1 MSLAQ
6 GGTWTPARPWR
17 AALLGQPNAGK
28 TTLFNRL
35 CGARAR
41 TSNLPGTTVESR
53 VGLARA
59 RDGELE
65 VMDLPGTYGLN
76 LELPESRLCRAC
88 IEGQLGDAAP
98 DVVVVVA
105 DATNLTK
112 SLRFVVQV
120 LRRRLPCVVAV
131 TLADE
136 ARRKGLSVDAGRL
149 AERLG
154 CPVCVTSGRTGEGVE
169 SLGAAA
175 LTVARSGSLGRDH
188 AHRLTLLPPETPEST
203 VGAWCS
209 ECVAA
214 CVGGRE
220 AVRADRLT
228 DRVDAALTHPVSGG
242 AVFLLVMGLL
252 FTSIFWL
259 AKFPMEGIDWIFT
272 NLGGVLGQAMPEGL
286 LRSLVVD
293 GVVGGVA
300 GTVVFLPQIALLFLL
315 LSLLEDSGYLA
326 RAAFAADRF
335 MRRFGLPGQAFVPL
349 LSSHACALP
358 GILSTRLI
366 PDPRDRIATILVA
379 PFMSCTARL
388 PVYVLLISVLFT
400 DRPWHAAMAF
410 LGCYATGAAA
420 GLLTAMLARRTV
432 LRGPARPMVL
442 ELPPYRRPSLR
453 TALWMTVD
461 RAGLFLRN
469 AGTMIL
475 AICVVMWWLS
485 AFPRVAPDAAMLA
498 DRARAAA
505 LRETGSLDG
514 ITQAAVIEAHAD
526 AELARRQQLG
536 SFAGRLGEAVQPVFS
551 PLGFD
556 RQLTVATLTSFLA
569 REVFVSTLAVLQGA
583 NDEPESQV
591 VDRIAQARRS
601 DGSPLLDT
609 PTAASLLVFFTLAMQ
624 CLPTLAL
631 VRRETGGWRWPLLQL
646 AWMSGLAWTMALLT
660 RTLLLQ
666 MGVS

>member
-1 MSLAQ
+1 VSTIE
-6 GGTWTPARPWR
+6 GGTWAPSRPWR

-35 CGARAR
+35 CGTRAR

-53 VGLARA
+53 VGLART
-59 RDGELE
+59 REGELE

-88 IEGQLGDAAP
+88 IEGQLGDTAP

-169 SLGAAA
+169 TLATSA
-175 LTVARSGSLGRDH
+175 LAVARSGSLGRDH
-188 AHRLTLLPPETPEST
+188 ANRLALLPPATPEST
-203 VGAWCS
+203 VAGWCS

-259 AKFPMEGIDWIFT
+259 AKFPMDGIDWIFT
-272 NLGGVLGQAMPEGL
+272 NLGGMLGGVLPEGL
-286 LRSLVVD
+286 LRSLMVD

-388 PVYVLLISVLFT
+388 PVYVLLISVLFAG
-400 DRPWHAAMAF
+400 RPWLAAMAF
-410 LGCYATGAAA
+410 LGCYATGAVA

-453 TALWMTVD
+453 TALWMTID

-485 AFPRVAPDAAMLA
+485 AFPRAAPDAGMLA

-514 ITQAAVIEAHAD
+514 IAQAAVIEAHAD
-526 AELARRQQLG
+526 AALARRQQLG
-536 SFAGRLGEAVQPVFS
+536 SFAGQLGEAVQPVFA

-591 VDRIAQARRS
+591 VDRIAQARRA

-660 RTLLLQ
+660 RTLLLK
-666 MGVS
+666 MGVA